1 MTYEAVEDSAESGS
15 PVELYE
21 FVVEGVTYRYTSGDT
36 DYIYG
41 LNTYTA
47 LPMER
52 TALSD
57 TDDLPKN
64 DMQITVKRDFPVAEF
79 FRVSPPSEVVTA
91 QMLEVHRTDG
101 DQEAIVK
108 WKGRV
113 LSVDWKGAQCTL
125 YCENTYTSLKRPGLR
140 RAYSRQCP
148 HVLYGETG
156 CKLDRTLFAVPCSV
170 LSASGTEVQSG
181 DFDLQ
186 PDGFFDGGYVEY
198 LKSSVPLVYD
208 RRAIRSH
215 VGNTIT
221 ITHAFPSYVTA
232 GSVLTAYPGCD
243 HTFATCQS
251 KFDNTDNFGGFP
263 NIPALNPFGP
273 SSVF

>member
-1 MTYEAVEDSAESGS
+1 MTYNATEISAQSGA

-21 FVVEGVTYRYTSGDT
+21 FVVEGVTYRYTSGDL
-36 DYIYG
+36 DYVLG
-41 LNTYTA
+41 VNTYTA

-79 FRVSPPSEVVTA
+79 FRVAPPSSVVTA
-91 QMLEVHRTDG
+91 QMLEVHRTDV
-101 DQEAIVK
+101 DQQAITK

-113 LSVDWKGAQCTL
+113 LSVNWEGIKATL

-148 HVLYGETG
+148 HVLYGAVG
-156 CKLDRTLFAVPCSV
+156 CRLVAADFREVCTLTAV
-170 LSASGTEVQSG
+170 SGTELQSAE
-181 DFDLQ
+181 FDAQ
-186 PDGFFDGGYVEY
+186 VDGFFDGGYIEFE
-198 LKSSVPLVYD
+198 KAPGIFD

-221 ITHAFPSYVTA
+221 MTHAIANLAASDV
-232 GSVLTAYPGCD
+232 VNAYPGCD
-243 HTFATCQS
+243 HTFATCLA

-263 NIPALNPFGP
+263 NIPGQNPFGGN
-273 SSVF
+273 SVF